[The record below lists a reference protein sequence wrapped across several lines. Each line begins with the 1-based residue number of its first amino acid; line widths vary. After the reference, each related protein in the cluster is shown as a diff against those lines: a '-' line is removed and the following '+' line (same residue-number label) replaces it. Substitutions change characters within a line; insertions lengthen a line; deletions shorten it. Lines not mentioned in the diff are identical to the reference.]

1 MPWEMGRLFRK
12 RIKVRQLTFVQEWL
26 LPKTKSSKQE
36 DIPMW
41 EINYANHPLLDQL
54 TDLKMIRQRDSD
66 DPHTMKEFIKTYGPN
81 AGLEAGA
88 ETDPAEA

>member
-1 MPWEMGRLFRK
+1 
-12 RIKVRQLTFVQEWL
+12 
-26 LPKTKSSKQE
+26 
-36 DIPMW
+36 MW

-88 ETDPAEA
+88 ETRPAEA